1 MHECDQVLD
10 LLRCADITSS
20 ALNLKHL
27 RRIVLQ
33 ASASFFEGINLK
45 GYAFGKF

>member
-33 ASASFFEGINLK
+33 VSAFFEGDQLK